1 MGITTIRSLQ
11 RYIKRHSDFS
21 GKTINSVIIALGYQP
36 NDATLKDFKELSG
49 IFKDCSEYG
58 AYIGFTGFSY
68 YSDTVKFYMKHQKNI
83 VCHLEEEAAKLETD
97 AISYVL
103 NLDYFA
109 NNDNPPTPSKVGKAL
124 WNKKLSRTGF
134 YELYNGLAWYT
145 LEEVSRIW
153 NEYLITKPAVKAKIS
168 A

>member
-1 MGITTIRSLQ
+1 MGISSIRGLQ
-11 RYIKRHSDFS
+11 RYIRRHSDFS

-36 NDATLKDFKELSG
+36 NNATLQDFKELSG
-49 IFKDCSEYG
+49 IFIDCSNNG
-58 AYIGFTGFSY
+58 AYNGFTGFSY

-83 VCHLEEEAAKLETD
+83 VYHLEEEAAKLEKD

-103 NLDYFA
+103 NLDYIA
-109 NNDNPPTPSKVGKAL
+109 NSENPPTPSKVGKAL
-124 WNKKLSRTGF
+124 WNKKLSKTGF
-134 YELYNGLAWYT
+134 FELYNALAWYT

-153 NEYLITKPAVKAKIS
+153 HEYIITKPTVKAKIS